1 VSDALDKV
9 RDERANGRVLPSVSD
24 ALDELDARVR
34 ALETP
39 ADKAPAETPKGGK

>member
-9 RDERANGRVLPSVSD
+9 RDEAANGRQSP
-24 ALDELDARVR
+24 ALVATLDDLDARLR

-39 ADKAPAETPKGGK
+39 AAKPAETPKGGK